1 MSQSGYS
8 IISAEAEVR
17 SKFIIA
23 LMTTPYGELRDRDAA
38 SRRGKRAESA
48 QICLLSNMR
57 KKIVG
62 GLRRRPWSIVLKF
75 DLPSPLLKL
84 F

>member
-1 MSQSGYS
+1 MKDMSQSGYS

-38 SRRGKRAESA
+38 WLHVGESA

-62 GLRRRPWSIVLKF
+62 GLRSRP
-75 DLPSPLLKL
+75 
-84 F
+84 